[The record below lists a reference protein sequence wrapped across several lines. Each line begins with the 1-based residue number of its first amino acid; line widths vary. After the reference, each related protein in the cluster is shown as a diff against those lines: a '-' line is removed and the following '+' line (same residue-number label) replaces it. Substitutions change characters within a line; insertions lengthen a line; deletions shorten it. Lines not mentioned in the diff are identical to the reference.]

1 MDGKYKY
8 KRHRHAVRVL
18 CVRRREDDL
27 QSCTCQ
33 EWVGPQVGN
42 TALKTNQDFFFFSS
56 LLITLTLAPAKRR
69 CDAWPYPASLSAANI
84 AQVPGC

>member
-1 MDGKYKY
+1 MDGKYKH

-18 CVRRREDDL
+18 CGRCREDDL
-27 QSCTCQ
+27 QSCACQ

-42 TALKTNQDFFFFSS
+42 TALKTNQDYYFFS
-56 LLITLTLAPAKRR
+56 LITLTLTAAKRR